1 VRAVHEVELVIVG
14 GGNMGGA
21 LLDGLLATGWA
32 PADRLAVVEVDGD
45 RRRVLAEARP
55 GVVVVGALDGVRARG
70 AVVAVKPGD
79 VEPVCGALAAAGV
92 RRVLSIAAGVTLA
105 RLEAALGDGAAAVRA
120 MPNTPALVGRGA
132 AAVAAGRAATDDDV
146 AWATSI
152 LRAVGTVV
160 SVPEAQLDA
169 VTGLTGSGPAYLF
182 LVAEALVDAGV
193 LNGLARPV
201 ATELVM
207 QLFRGVAAML
217 DDPRPDAHRHA
228 VTSPGGTTA
237 AGLHAL
243 ERAAV
248 RAAFADAVTAATARS
263 RELGRATH
271 G

>member
-55 GVVVVGALDGVRARG
+55 GVV
-70 AVVAVKPGD
+70 VVAVKPGD